1 MHDLHD
7 RGIVDLM
14 SDLGHLLEDPSACKS
29 CIPKQST
36 CIGPLPSSS
45 LVQRRR
51 PKGKKKSVVRR
62 TPRTLVAVLGAWTS
76 RALNGG
82 SDDASSLRRL
92 CENRA

>member
-51 PKGKKKSVVRR
+51 PKEKKIRR
-62 TPRTLVAVLGAWTS
+62 TADAEDTRRRTRGLDFS
-76 RALNGG
+76 CPE
-82 SDDASSLRRL
+82 RRQ
-92 CENRA
+92 R